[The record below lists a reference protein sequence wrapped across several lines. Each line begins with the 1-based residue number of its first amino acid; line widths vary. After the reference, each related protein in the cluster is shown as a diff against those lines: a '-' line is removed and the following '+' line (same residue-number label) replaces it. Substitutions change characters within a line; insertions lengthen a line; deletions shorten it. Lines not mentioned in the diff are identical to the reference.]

1 MLTAAII
8 QWLHLT
14 AAAVWAG
21 SQLFLILVAG
31 PALRVIE
38 DSETS
43 LRVLRVLVG
52 RYNVVGWV
60 SLLVL
65 VLTGLQ
71 RTYSMLPT
79 LGPLS
84 GTFYGGVL
92 FIKIGMV
99 AAILL
104 LTLVHSTIIGPRL
117 LALMST
123 STAASD
129 PSYRRLRRISL
140 AVSSATLLLS
150 LGVLAAVALLRTGP
164 F

>member
-1 MLTAAII
+1 MFTAAI

-14 AAAVWAG
+14 AATVWVG

-31 PALRVIE
+31 PALRAIE
-38 DSETS
+38 DRTAS
-43 LRVLRVLVG
+43 LRVLRILVS

-60 SLLVL
+60 SFLVL

-84 GTFYGGVL
+84 RTFYGQVL
-92 FIKIGMV
+92 LIKIGMV
-99 AAILL
+99 SAILM
-104 LTLVHSTIIGPRL
+104 LTLVHSAIIGPRL
-117 LALMST
+117 LDLMST
-123 STAASD
+123 STETSS
-129 PSYRRLRRISL
+129 PGYRRLRRISL
-140 AVSSATLLLS
+140 ALSTATLLLS
-150 LGVLAAVALLRTGP
+150 LGVLAAVVVMRVGP

>member
-1 MLTAAII
+1 MYPAAI

-14 AAAVWAG
+14 AATVWVG

-31 PALRVIE
+31 PALRTIE
-38 DSETS
+38 DPKTS
-43 LRVLRVLVG
+43 LRVLRVLVS

-60 SLLVL
+60 SFLVL

-71 RTYSMLPT
+71 RTYSMFPT

-84 GTFYGGVL
+84 GTFYGRVL

-104 LTLVHSTIIGPRL
+104 LSVLHSTIIGPRL
-117 LALMST
+117 LDLMSN

-129 PSYRRLRRISL
+129 PGYRRLRRISL
-140 AVSSATLLLS
+140 AVSSATLVLS

-164 F
+164 S